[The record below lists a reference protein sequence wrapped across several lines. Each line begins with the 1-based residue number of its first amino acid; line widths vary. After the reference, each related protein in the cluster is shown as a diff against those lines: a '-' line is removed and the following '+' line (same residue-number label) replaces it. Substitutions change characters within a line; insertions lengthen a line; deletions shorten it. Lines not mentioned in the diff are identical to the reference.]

1 MGDGQN
7 DSEEGSGND
16 SEPEAEVT
24 TVETEPLL
32 DGQHIELED
41 GSNSG
46 TTTSEDGG
54 DSE

>member
-7 DSEEGSGND
+7 DSEEGSRND

-24 TVETEPLL
+24 TVEAEPLL

-46 TTTSEDGG
+46 TSTSEEGG
-54 DSE
+54 DGE